1 LPLGGQSGLIALSP
15 SGPLDSVEKGDI
27 VDIIGGSEALMLVI
41 LILFL
46 GLILIFR
53 IRIRAG
59 RRVALRPIKAF
70 DRIGQVATRAV
81 EMGRASIFTLGSGSI
96 GGATTLETLAGL
108 QIMKQVARQT
118 TVAKVPL
125 LTQVADPV
133 TMVTAQGLLKQ
144 GYAEAGSEADY
155 DPNEVRFIAPE
166 SVAYAVG
173 VMTALRQ
180 EPIASH
186 TMAGSFGEEYL
197 LMGETGAARGIEQL
211 AGSSDP
217 QVLPFQYATAD
228 ELLMGEEL
236 YAGGAYLAHLPWHLA
251 SLVAQ
256 DWLRTLMIAAILVG
270 IILKTLGVQW

>member
-1 LPLGGQSGLIALSP
+1 MDMIA
-15 SGPLDSVEKGDI
+15 
-27 VDIIGGSEALMLVI
+27 GSEALMLVA

-46 GLILIFR
+46 GLILISR
-53 IRIRAG
+53 IRVRAG
-59 RRVALRPIKAF
+59 RHVALRPIKAF

-108 QIMKQVARQT
+108 QIMRQVARQT

-133 TMVTAQGLLKQ
+133 TMLAAQGLLKQ
-144 GYAEAGSEADY
+144 GYAEAGSESDY
-155 DPNEVRFIAPE
+155 DPSEVRFLAPD

-180 EPIASH
+180 EPVASH

-197 LMGETGAARGIEQL
+197 LMGETGKARGIEQI
-211 AGSSDP
+211 AGASDP
-217 QVLPFQYATAD
+217 QVLPFQYATGD

-236 YAGGAYLAHLPWHLA
+236 YAGGAYLARLPWHLA

-256 DWLRTLMIAAILVG
+256 DWFRTLLILAILAG